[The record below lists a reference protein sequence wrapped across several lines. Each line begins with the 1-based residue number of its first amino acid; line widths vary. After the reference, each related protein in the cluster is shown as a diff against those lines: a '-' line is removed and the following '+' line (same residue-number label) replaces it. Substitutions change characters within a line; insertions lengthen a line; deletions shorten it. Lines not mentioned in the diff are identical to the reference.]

1 MCYLEKDILKQLRES
16 CPISR
21 RFQSKGSSLT
31 PHTLNIPCDL
41 LRIIQI
47 GWNSIQM
54 LEKKFQRIFLL
65 KKHARVRMTV
75 YVDAGSESVAS
86 RIAMELI
93 LEIRYMIRSLGM
105 ALDGL

>member
-1 MCYLEKDILKQLRES
+1 MYYLEKDILKQLRES

-21 RFQSKGSSLT
+21 HFQSKGLSLT
-31 PHTLNIPCDL
+31 PHTLNIPFDL

-47 GWNSIQM
+47 GWNYIQM

-75 YVDAGSESVAS
+75 YVDAGYANGLVT
-86 RIAMELI
+86 RISITGILI
-93 LEIRYMIRSLGM
+93 MLNNTPIR
-105 ALDGL
+105 